1 MNSWWSPPPAIA
13 AVTCRPPRRRSP
25 PAISFFHGVLGT
37 PGAARAGLK
46 KPIVPAGLRLNDS
59 NLVLEAVRLGAGVA
73 LERRSLVAGAIA
85 RGELVQLTAVT
96 VPYPWHYWL
105 TVSPQAENRP
115 EVARFIAPAGGGDR
129 PLAPADQR
137 LAFGRRRQARPGG
150 VLLGETPE
158 IVPGGILIEAQGKLS
173 GHRGNVLKY
182 RRLGVFVVFP

>member
-1 MNSWWSPPPAIA
+1 M
-13 AVTCRPPRRRSP
+13 
-25 PAISFFHGVLGT
+25 
-37 PGAARAGLK
+37 
-46 KPIVPAGLRLNDS
+46 
-59 NLVLEAVRLGAGVA
+59 A

-105 TVSPQAENRP
+105 TVSPQAENQAGSRP
-115 EVARFIAPAGGGDR
+115 VHRLAGGGER

-173 GHRGNVLKY
+173 SHRGNVLKY
-182 RRLGVFVVFP
+182 RRLGVFVVFPQR

>member
-1 MNSWWSPPPAIA
+1 MQ
-13 AVTCRPPRRRSP
+13 
-25 PAISFFHGVLGT
+25 
-37 PGAARAGLK
+37 PGGAGK
-46 KPIVPAGLRLNDS
+46 AIVPAGLRLNDS

-105 TVSPQAENRP
+105 TVSRRRRTGRKSPGSSPGWRRRSPSGASRS
-115 EVARFIAPAGGGDR
+115 ALSLR
-129 PLAPADQR
+129 
-137 LAFGRRRQARPGG
+137 RRRQARPGG

-182 RRLGVFVVFP
+182 RRLGVFVVFPQR